1 MSTLRSIYP
10 RLWLA
15 GQDGCCEG
23 SPECAVVHA
32 CKTPCHQRAIGYA
45 KSLAPEHPNYLARA
59 DAQDLWLN
67 MIDPPVP
74 FFRLESF
81 RQFFAF
87 AAPRYDAGQA
97 LRIHC
102 NQGESRS
109 ASLALLLLSRH
120 LRVLSQRS
128 YAEALAGYAALDPVS
143 RPGRG
148 VAQFLEENWQSLA
161 CCCTRCLNAD
171 ASDLSAARQC

>member
-1 MSTLRSIYP
+1 MSSLRSIHP
-10 RLWLA
+10 RLWVG

-45 KSLAPEHPNYLARA
+45 KSLPREHPNYLARA
-59 DAQDLWLN
+59 DAHDLWLN
-67 MIDPPVP
+67 LIDPPVP
-74 FFRLESF
+74 LFQLESF
-81 RQFFAF
+81 QQFFAF

-120 LRVLSQRS
+120 LQVLSQHS
-128 YAEALAGYAALDPVS
+128 YAEALAGYVALDPAS

-148 VAQFLEENWQSLA
+148 LAQFLEANWHLLA
-161 CCCTRCLNAD
+161 CCCARCLGAD
-171 ASDLSAARQC
+171 VSNRPGARER